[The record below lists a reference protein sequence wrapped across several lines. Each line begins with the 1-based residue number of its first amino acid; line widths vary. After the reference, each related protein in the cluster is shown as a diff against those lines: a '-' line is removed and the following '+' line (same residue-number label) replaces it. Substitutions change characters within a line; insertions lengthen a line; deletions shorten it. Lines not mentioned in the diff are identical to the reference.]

1 MALFGLI
8 GAWNY
13 SAETA
18 RSAVGGS
25 PRSGFESAPECAN

>member
-1 MALFGLI
+1 MELL
-8 GAWNY
+8 
-13 SAETA
+13 SRETA